1 MIYDILLPMKE
12 HIHREED
19 IRTALV
25 HQAAHAMMI
34 AARTAPKGKGKD
46 NLVIMSVDK
55 EGRDA
60 IAAHM
65 KLMVDEGRAAMFF
78 LRDAANL
85 ESADGLIL
93 IGTVIKPMRL
103 THCGLCGLETCE
115 NKDTK
120 PDVPC
125 AFNTGDLGI
134 ATGSA
139 VSRAADY
146 RIDNRVMF
154 SIGMAVRELGIMGED
169 VKIINS
175 IPLSIKGKNIFMD
188 RK

>member
-1 MIYDILLPMKE
+1 
-12 HIHREED
+12 
-19 IRTALV
+19 
-25 HQAAHAMMI
+25 MMI
-34 AARTAPKGKGKD
+34 AARTAPKAKGKD
-46 NLVIMSVDK
+46 NISIISIDA
-55 EGRDA
+55 EGRKR
-60 IAAHM
+60 IAEHM
-65 KLMVDEGRAAMFF
+65 KVMVAEGRAASFF

-85 ESADGLIL
+85 EAADGLVL
-93 IGTVIKPMRL
+93 LGTAIRPMRL
-103 THCGLCGLETCE
+103 TGCGLCGHETCDQ
-115 NKDTK
+115 KDTL

-154 SIGMAVRELGIMGED
+154 SIGMAVRELGIMGEE
-169 VKIINS
+169 VKIINA